1 LEALTWNATPQLA
14 LLGCR
19 EMTSRPHD
27 ALFKAAFESHEHAQ
41 KLLRNILPAP
51 LCAVVD
57 WQTLAHEPGSFID
70 PLLADG
76 HCDLLFSVRLT
87 NKSQAWFHV
96 LLEHQSTLD
105 ADMPRRML
113 GYLMSFWDRH
123 RKQLS
128 GSGPLPIVIPILI
141 CHVPG
146 GWTAP
151 TSMQALFDPSLDEFP
166 GLAEFVPHFRLLV
179 EDLAHLSN
187 DDLHEFALDA
197 FPTLALWL
205 LRDARDP
212 STLFANLD
220 FWVDAFHDAAHAPSG
235 MEALVQL
242 LSYLSWVC
250 TDEHYEQ
257 FCETIRKRLP
267 EAEDTVMTYAEKLIE
282 QGRKEG
288 LEKGLAQGQ
297 TSLLVK
303 QLALRF
309 GAVPPTYQAV
319 ITNATLE
326 QLERY
331 AARVLFAG
339 SLEAVFAE

>member
-1 LEALTWNATPQLA
+1 
-14 LLGCR
+14 
-19 EMTSRPHD
+19 MTSRPHD
-27 ALFKAAFESHEHAQ
+27 ALFKAAFEHPEHAEG
-41 KLLRNILPAP
+41 LLRKILPAQ

-57 WQTLAHEPGSFID
+57 WQTLTHEPGSFID
-70 PLLADG
+70 PLLGDR
-76 HCDLLFSVRLT
+76 HCDLLFSVRLR
-87 NKSQAWFHV
+87 NGSQAYFH
-96 LLEHQSTLD
+96 LLFEHQSTLD
-105 ADMPRRML
+105 PDMPRRML
-113 GYLMSFWDRH
+113 GYLMSFWDRY
-123 RKQLS
+123 RKQS
-128 GSGPLPIVIPILI
+128 PDPLPVVIPILI
-141 CHVPG
+141 CHAPG

-151 TSMQALFDPSLDEFP
+151 TSMQALFGAALADVP

-187 DDLHEFALDA
+187 DDLHELALAA

-212 STLFANLD
+212 DKLFANLD
-220 FWVDAFHDAAHAPSG
+220 HWADAFYDAVHAPSG

-250 TDEHYEQ
+250 TDEHYQQ

-288 LEKGLAQGQ
+288 LENGLVQGQ
-297 TSLLVK
+297 TRLLVK
-303 QLALRF
+303 QLTLKF
-309 GAVPPTYQAV
+309 GDVPPAHQAT

-331 AARVLFAG
+331 AARVLFVDTLA
-339 SLEAVFAE
+339 AVFEE